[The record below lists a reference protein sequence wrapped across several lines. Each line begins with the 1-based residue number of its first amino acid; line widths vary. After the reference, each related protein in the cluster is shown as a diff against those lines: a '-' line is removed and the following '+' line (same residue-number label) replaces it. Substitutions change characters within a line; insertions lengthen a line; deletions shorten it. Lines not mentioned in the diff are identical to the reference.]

1 MPISKKKPLATKSG
15 ALDRVIRKI
24 YDDINELIS
33 AVNTLA
39 IENRGEIGKKGD
51 IRLAKREDGAYYIEA
66 RGDDGWYTTASLD
79 VRTKY
84 ND

>member
-1 MPISKKKPLATKSG
+1 MAISKKR
-15 ALDRVIRKI
+15 ALTVQDAGVDRVIRKI

>member
-1 MPISKKKPLATKSG
+1 MPISNKKPLASKSG